1 MKKNPVLLVAF
12 LMLAASQAM
21 AGAPKT
27 TAEYGLTKG
36 GKTIVLAAVLATDT
50 VDINWAR
57 LKVIND
63 VAGRSSLSGWK
74 LSRLG
79 SDNQVIGRM
88 TAGINVS
95 QLRSPG
101 FNQDIYMAGNPA
113 AIAVIVDGLDTMM
126 QKSE

>member
-1 MKKNPVLLVAF
+1 MKKNLVLLVAF

-50 VDINWAR
+50 ADVNWAR
-57 LKVIND
+57 LKVISD
-63 VAGRSSLSGWK
+63 VAGRSSLNGWK

-79 SDNQVIGRM
+79 SDDQIIGRM
-88 TAGINVS
+88 TAGVNVS

-101 FNQDIYMAGNPA
+101 FSQDIYMTDSPA
-113 AIAVIVDGLDTMM
+113 AIAAIVDGLDVIMS
-126 QKSE
+126 KAK